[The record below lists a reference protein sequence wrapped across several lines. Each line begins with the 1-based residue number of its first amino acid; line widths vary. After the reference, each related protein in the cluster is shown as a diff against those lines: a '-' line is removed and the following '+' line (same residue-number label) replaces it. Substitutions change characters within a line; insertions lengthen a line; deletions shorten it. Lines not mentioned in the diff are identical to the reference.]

1 MSQQGYAMLPQTK
14 ASVDHILKHYETYK
28 KEGRGL
34 PMVVGLSGCQGS
46 GKTTLCDTLAHVLK
60 ENHDLN
66 VVQFS
71 LDDLYL
77 THKDQALLSQK
88 YKTNPLYQQ
97 RGQAGSHD
105 LELAKQ
111 TFEALDRNEGTVAIP
126 VYDKSLHDGKGDRL
140 DKSQWKYVKA
150 PVDIVLFEGWMVG
163 FKPVQKIQDTTTLIG
178 CTVQDALVMNQLLKK
193 YQKDIYPFFDIF
205 IHLSPFDI
213 GQVYQWR
220 LQQEH
225 HMKSSRGVN
234 GLSDEQVKKFVDS
247 YMPAYQLYLPR
258 LDKIGFFG
266 YESTKDRLGFEGRDR
281 SDGGY
286 SAPRRHLKIVLDQD
300 RRVVESDTLLEPGLV
315 VVKPINYTV
324 FYRFAVVG
332 ILGLIGYK
340 RHSIMK
346 SIYSSWHSL
355 KK

>member
-1 MSQQGYAMLPQTK
+1 MLPQTK

-258 LDKIGFFG
+258 LDKIGF
-266 YESTKDRLGFEGRDR
+266 EGRDR

>member
-1 MSQQGYAMLPQTK
+1 MSQQGYAMLPQTR

-28 KEGRGL
+28 QEGRRL

-60 ENHDLN
+60 ENHGLN

-77 THKDQALLSQK
+77 THKDQLLLSQK

-111 TFEALDRNEGTVAIP
+111 TFESLGRNEGTVAIP

-140 DKSQWKYVKA
+140 ERSQWKYVKT

-163 FKPVQKIQDTTTLIG
+163 FKPVQKIQQDALVG

-213 GQVYQWR
+213 AQVYQWR

-225 HMKSSRGVN
+225 HMKASRGVN

-258 LDKIGFFG
+258 LDKMGFFG
-266 YESTKDRLGFEGRDR
+266 YESSGDRLGFEGRER
-281 SDGGY
+281 GDGGY

-300 RRVVESDTLLEPGLV
+300 RRVVESDTLLEPGSIV
-315 VVKPINYTV
+315 AVKPVNYTV